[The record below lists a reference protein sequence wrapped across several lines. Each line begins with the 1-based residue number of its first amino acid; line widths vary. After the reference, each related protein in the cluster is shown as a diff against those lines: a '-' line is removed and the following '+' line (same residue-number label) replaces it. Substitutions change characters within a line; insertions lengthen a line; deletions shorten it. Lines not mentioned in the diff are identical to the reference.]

1 PINSPLPS
9 TVSTD
14 QSVHLPPPGLLS
26 PPRLPSGPPATAPL
40 VISGPAPRGA
50 VPAAGEERPPRRR
63 SDREPE
69 VKRRGDMAAA
79 GADSDPAV
87 STCAHCQREIP
98 SSNIDLHS
106 VHCARN
112 LQKCQHCGE
121 MVPRKLMDEHYD
133 ENHAPMNCT
142 LCKETIERESWDL
155 HKSEKC
161 PQRMVACEYCE
172 FELPAIDLNEHQ
184 DVCGNR
190 TEHCQTCRKYIR
202 LREWIGHEMQCH
214 TNSNGSAGTS
224 SARTIP
230 EREIRPPP
238 PVRPARPAHG
248 SQHKRLLFTI
258 AVTGIAVMV
267 GSILFQRDESF

>member
-1 PINSPLPS
+1 
-9 TVSTD
+9 
-14 QSVHLPPPGLLS
+14 
-26 PPRLPSGPPATAPL
+26 
-40 VISGPAPRGA
+40 
-50 VPAAGEERPPRRR
+50 
-63 SDREPE
+63 
-69 VKRRGDMAAA
+69 MAAA
-79 GADSDPAV
+79 GADTDPAAAAPAV

-142 LCKETIERESWDL
+142 LCKDTIERESWDL

-172 FELPAIDLNEHQ
+172 FELPAVDMNEHQ

-190 TEHCQTCRKYIR
+190 TEYCQTCKKYIR
-202 LREWIGHEMQCH
+202 LREWIGHEIQCH
-214 TNSNGSAGTS
+214 TNSNGSAETS

-230 EREIRPPP
+230 EREVRPPA

>member
-1 PINSPLPS
+1 
-9 TVSTD
+9 
-14 QSVHLPPPGLLS
+14 
-26 PPRLPSGPPATAPL
+26 
-40 VISGPAPRGA
+40 
-50 VPAAGEERPPRRR
+50 
-63 SDREPE
+63 
-69 VKRRGDMAAA
+69 MAAA
-79 GADSDPAV
+79 GADSDPASAVPAV

-172 FELPAIDLNEHQ
+172 FELPAVDLKEHQ
-184 DVCGNR
+184 V
-190 TEHCQTCRKYIR
+190 
-202 LREWIGHEMQCH
+202 
-214 TNSNGSAGTS
+214 
-224 SARTIP
+224 
-230 EREIRPPP
+230 
-238 PVRPARPAHG
+238 
-248 SQHKRLLFTI
+248 
-258 AVTGIAVMV
+258 
-267 GSILFQRDESF
+267 